1 MCLFACANKALF
13 IGGSLDTHRLLTWF
27 QNALAPYNNNAH
39 HQQQQVRVDDLHQ
52 SWRDGRA
59 LCALLRVY
67 RPHVVTARDLDAY
80 LRLDDDTD
88 ANAAAAARVQT
99 ALTLIEQE
107 FGVEPMLSA
116 DDIAQRRG
124 GGGGGGGGSVDKLAM
139 LSYLAQIHEAIENE
153 PPKKGAICA
162 SSTSTCTS
170 TL

>member
-1 MCLFACANKALF
+1 MCLQLKLSAFFARKWQMKIKF
-13 IGGSLDTHRLLTWF
+13 ISVPTGGSLDTHRLLTWF

-39 HQQQQVRVDDLHQ
+39 HQQQVRVDDLHQ

-80 LRLDDDTD
+80 LRLDADDD
-88 ANAAAAARVQT
+88 DAAAARVQT

-124 GGGGGGGGSVDKLAM
+124 GGGGGVDKLAM

-162 SSTSTCTS
+162 STP
-170 TL
+170 